1 MGIVIGIVIV
11 LAIAAFFAVLTCK
24 GKHSDLFKWLLIAIF
39 VTFCL
44 TWIIPYGYFSNATFA
59 EYGMN
64 RLGLIDIPTTL
75 YYGAYFGLSTLIYLF
90 ILGGFYGVLSKT
102 KSYQVLVKN
111 IAKHLKGKELLF
123 MVITSSLL
131 IVLSSFVKNTFAILV
146 FVPFLITILLNMK
159 VDKLT
164 TFAVTFGSI
173 LAGVVGCTYGSD
185 GLYFIN
191 HYMGT
196 TVNTG
201 LSYRAIL
208 AAIALVGYE
217 ALLVL
222 RITKTKKKK
231 SNEDSSLEADP
242 YPVEDVKGKIS
253 TWPIIVIFT
262 VLLVFVILGYVA
274 WDTNFNILVFNKFH
288 NWLTGLTI
296 GKDFTLFKYI
306 LGTSATGLG
315 NFEITSLVV
324 IILIISVIVA
334 FIEKVSFNDYLKN
347 FGEGAK
353 KMLKPVCLYVLVY
366 TVFVAAYMSPFIPTV
381 TNWAYG
387 LTEKFNPFIA
397 TAVAFVTSIFHA
409 DLGYTGYVVGQFLTT
424 SYAENISLIHTLY
437 VSTYGIVQ
445 VLLPVSGLLMVG
457 LSYLKIEYKSWF
469 KYIWMFAVLMLVAL
483 LILTTIVYY

>member
-191 HYMGT
+191 HYKT
-196 TVNTG
+196 P
-201 LSYRAIL
+201 IL
-208 AAIALVGYE
+208 Q
-217 ALLVL
+217 
-222 RITKTKKKK
+222 KQM
-231 SNEDSSLEADP
+231 
-242 YPVEDVKGKIS
+242 S
-253 TWPIIVIFT
+253 T
-262 VLLVFVILGYVA
+262 A
-274 WDTNFNILVFNKFH
+274 
-288 NWLTGLTI
+288 
-296 GKDFTLFKYI
+296 
-306 LGTSATGLG
+306 
-315 NFEITSLVV
+315 
-324 IILIISVIVA
+324 
-334 FIEKVSFNDYLKN
+334 
-347 FGEGAK
+347 
-353 KMLKPVCLYVLVY
+353 
-366 TVFVAAYMSPFIPTV
+366 
-381 TNWAYG
+381 
-387 LTEKFNPFIA
+387 
-397 TAVAFVTSIFHA
+397 
-409 DLGYTGYVVGQFLTT
+409 
-424 SYAENISLIHTLY
+424 
-437 VSTYGIVQ
+437 
-445 VLLPVSGLLMVG
+445 
-457 LSYLKIEYKSWF
+457 
-469 KYIWMFAVLMLVAL
+469 
-483 LILTTIVYY
+483 